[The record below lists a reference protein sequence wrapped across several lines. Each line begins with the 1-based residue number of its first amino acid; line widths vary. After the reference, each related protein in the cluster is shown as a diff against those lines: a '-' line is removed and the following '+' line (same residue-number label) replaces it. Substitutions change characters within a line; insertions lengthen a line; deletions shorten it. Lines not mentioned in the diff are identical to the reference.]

1 MSIFTDRLNEM
12 LKKRGITQ
20 RELAEKIGKTET
32 SVSRYVNGDRIPKGP
47 AIVKMAQV
55 LNVQT
60 DYLLG
65 NDVWFDCGPAVGPDE
80 RGGCKYC
87 NIERRDYTYSTIPVS
102 MGDFGDYEIFISIS
116 SRPAI
121 LVEFGEKHHEPVIS
135 VSSDKIKYCP
145 YCGRRFDHDDN

>member
-32 SVSRYVNGDRIPKGP
+32 SVSRYVNGDRIPKGTVI
-47 AIVKMAQV
+47 AKMAQV

-65 NDVWFDCGPAVGPDE
+65 NDVWFDCGPAARPDE

-102 MGDFGDYEIFISIS
+102 MGDFGDYEIDISIS

-145 YCGRRFDHDDN
+145 YCGRRFNHE

>member
-47 AIVKMAQV
+47 VIVQMAQA

-65 NDVWFDCGPAVGPDE
+65 NDVWFDCGAAVGPDE

-87 NIERRDYTYSTIPVS
+87 NMERRDYTYSTIPVS
-102 MGDFGDYEIFISIS
+102 MGDFGDYEIDIYISG
-116 SRPAI
+116 RPAI
-121 LVEFGEKHHEPVIS
+121 SVDFGEKHREPVIS
-135 VSSDKIKYCP
+135 VHSDKIKYCP
-145 YCGRRFDHDDN
+145 YCGRRFEHDNN

>member
-47 AIVKMAQV
+47 VIVQMAQV

-65 NDVWFDCGPAVGPDE
+65 NDVWFCCGPAVGPDE

-87 NIERRDYTYSTIPVS
+87 NMERRDYTYSTIPVS
-102 MGDFGDYEIFISIS
+102 MGDFGDYEIDISIS

-121 LVEFGEKHHEPVIS
+121 MVEFGEKHHEPVIA
-135 VSSDKIKYCP
+135 VYSDKIKYCP
-145 YCGRRFDHDDN
+145 YCGRRFEHE